1 MNSAPTALY
10 SRLPGRRLGIAQR
23 ASLWLGP
30 DHVLVVHETMTG
42 ESYRRFFFRDI
53 RSITIRPTRR
63 RESASTAL
71 LALAV
76 VNLLPLLF
84 LTASEPETRA
94 ISVFA
99 GGSLLWIGLLV
110 ANVLRGP
117 SCETRFSTMA
127 QDDIV
132 APLSRTRTARR
143 VVAQLRPRILAA
155 QSGEAPVASPVTGDV
170 TS

>member
-1 MNSAPTALY
+1 MSSVPNPSYT
-10 SRLPGRRLGIAQR
+10 RLPGRRFGIAQR
-23 ASLWLGP
+23 ASLWLGA

-63 RESASTAL
+63 RESASSAL
-71 LALAV
+71 LALAA

-84 LTASEPETRA
+84 LTASEPLTRE

-99 GGSLLWIGLLV
+99 GGSLVWIALIV

-127 QDDIV
+127 HDDIV
-132 APLSRTRTARR
+132 APLSRTGTARR

-155 QSGEAPVASPVTGDV
+155 QAEGASEVSPVAGDA
-170 TS
+170 TP